1 MAESEP
7 KQPAEMVTALIY
19 AVPLDL
25 SLILSV
31 FIFKDITLDARFC
44 RGLYF
49 IFIFLLRTLLGIPCL
64 RIF

>member
-44 RGLYF
+44 RG
-49 IFIFLLRTLLGIPCL
+49 
-64 RIF
+64 